1 MERETKEFSI
11 SSSRRPASQVMY
23 WQGGELK
30 IQTPPV
36 PQVLQ
41 DNYKPCF
48 HAWLTQK
55 VTTSQ
60 FSPGECR
67 ITLVMTEKEWGLS
80 LKKKQTWKAVVG
92 CFFFFLLSH
101 RFLTCTFAKVL
112 ADTLPM
118 LPLLSAELHSDNTVQ
133 RTLHNLTSNAR
144 GNILTTIMK
153 PTALCWKRV
162 LSGLLA

>member
-80 LKKKQTWKAVVG
+80 LKKKQTWKAVVV
-92 CFFFFLLSH
+92 FFFSF
-101 RFLTCTFAKVL
+101 FLTDFLPALLEKCWLTHCKCCPCSRQSCTVIIQCN
-112 ADTLPM
+112 
-118 LPLLSAELHSDNTVQ
+118 ECC
-133 RTLHNLTSNAR
+133 
-144 GNILTTIMK
+144 TTWPAMPGVIF
-153 PTALCWKRV
+153 
-162 LSGLLA
+162 